1 VTWRQLPAI
10 WETPLRP
17 TDKLVL
23 LCLAQFAN
31 QIGKSAYPAQATI
44 GRLTGI
50 SLRSVRYA
58 LSRLR
63 DAGLIVPQGKGPQGT
78 IKYQIN
84 LPLASSQR
92 GGAAPVAYPPG
103 NGLPTI
109 QGRNPVD
116 KKIVI
121 DSFSDLNSPPEPAWK
136 AAQRS
141 QRNRRR

>member
-1 VTWRQLPAI
+1 MTWRQLPAI

-17 TDKLVL
+17 IDKLVL

-31 QIGKSAYPAQATI
+31 QAGKSAYPAQATI
-44 GRLTGI
+44 SRLTGI

-58 LSRLR
+58 LARLR

-84 LPLASSQR
+84 LPLAAAQR

-109 QGRNPVD
+109 QGNDPYR
-116 KKIVI
+116 IVI
-121 DSFSDLNSPPEPAWK
+121 DKFSDLDSPPEPAWK